1 MKNLQETKALLGEL
15 TCMTLLLISFGLPL
29 FTAAAE
35 DTPPSGMV
43 SITATSVAVGVGVQW
58 GEGMLT
64 FAGHQYPFSLQGLQ
78 VLGLGY
84 SQVTATG
91 TVYGLQ
97 NVKEFEGVYV
107 AAAAG
112 AAAGSGPASVVM
124 QNPQDVMI
132 SLHAVQEG
140 VQLTLAAGG
149 VEIKLRP

>member
-1 MKNLQETKALLGEL
+1 MISRDTPLTIALV
-15 TCMTLLLISFGLPL
+15 MVLLLVPVRFPVSTVG
-29 FTAAAE
+29 AE
-35 DTPPSGMV
+35 NIPSGTI

-58 GEGMLT
+58 GEGTLT
-64 FAGHQYPFSLQGLQ
+64 FAGHQYPFTLQGLH

-97 NVKEFEGVYV
+97 NLKEFEGVYV

-132 SLHAVQEG
+132 SLTAAQEG

>member
-1 MKNLQETKALLGEL
+1 MASQDTPFILALV
-15 TCMTLLLISFGLPL
+15 MVLLLIPVRFPGR
-29 FTAAAE
+29 TVGAE
-35 DTPPSGMV
+35 DIPSGTL

-64 FAGHQYPFSLQGLQ
+64 FAGHHYPFALQGLH

-84 SQVTATG
+84 AQVTATG

-97 NVKEFEGVYV
+97 DVKEFEGVYV

-112 AAAGSGPASVVM
+112 AAAGSGPARVVM

-132 SLHAVQEG
+132 SLQAVEEG